1 MKRTNYFGRFENKS
15 AGAEDRLTRAFLVVL
30 RLVPPVQA
38 AFIDAIRER
47 QHEQGNGPAVPSRTA
62 TDTGFSG
69 VWSQVGNL
77 RTDEGRVL
85 SVLLTNQEWEGEV
98 EIRPS
103 DRKPVYDGVVH
114 YGGQWV
120 FAIENKPYGDVR
132 EYQLHPNVEDSEGLE
147 VAPFLVVLVWKD
159 LIRRLHALGESD
171 WLDYTQQQLVEDFL
185 RYAQEEFPKINPYP
199 TLKQCGDDLDKLNR
213 RCEDLMQD
221 LAPDRLDR
229 RRWGPYIRVPEL
241 EAAKVVVVSAEES
254 NGTWAI
260 DLGLHPG
267 DTVSQA
273 RALYSE
279 VEIDELLALT
289 GDWNCSPN
297 LHFAHMSQNL
307 VYPSPE
313 VSLREYLAF
322 WQEHQT
328 WIRQVK
334 DEQFGD
340 LLDLLESNGLL
351 TGADREEFGAEFFE
365 TNRSTVNVC
374 PGISMHYWWDRPRA
388 LDLDD
393 NDFLMEEADERVR
406 EAVRT
411 WGAESAWKSVLEG
424 TREETKRNI

>member
-1 MKRTNYFGRFENKS
+1 M
-15 AGAEDRLTRAFLVVL
+15 
-30 RLVPPVQA
+30 
-38 AFIDAIRER
+38 
-47 QHEQGNGPAVPSRTA
+47 
-62 TDTGFSG
+62 
-69 VWSQVGNL
+69 
-77 RTDEGRVL
+77 
-85 SVLLTNQEWEGEV
+85 
-98 EIRPS
+98 
-103 DRKPVYDGVVH
+103 
-114 YGGQWV
+114 
-120 FAIENKPYGDVR
+120 
-132 EYQLHPNVEDSEGLE
+132 
-147 VAPFLVVLVWKD
+147 
-159 LIRRLHALGESD
+159 
-171 WLDYTQQQLVEDFL
+171 
-185 RYAQEEFPKINPYP
+185 
-199 TLKQCGDDLDKLNR
+199 
-213 RCEDLMQD
+213 
-221 LAPDRLDR
+221 
-229 RRWGPYIRVPEL
+229 
-241 EAAKVVVVSAEES
+241 
-254 NGTWAI
+254 
-260 DLGLHPG
+260 
-267 DTVSQA
+267 
-273 RALYSE
+273 
-279 VEIDELLALT
+279 EIDELLALT

-351 TGADREEFGAEFFE
+351 TGADREEFGTEFFE